1 MAAYTD
7 GESDNI
13 CSSIES
19 MIFARYQAWPSGGDR
34 DIVIRDI
41 VIPIIKQISRNVGN
55 KQSRQPKER
64 PVIIKGKRKLNLKGE

>member
-19 MIFARYQAWPSGGDR
+19 MIFARYQAWLYRGD
-34 DIVIRDI
+34 RDI